1 MGSLLFVSER
11 LNKSVL
17 YPGKSSP
24 EETLLKDKWVHSS
37 LSHHGHT
44 HNDVDNMNYDM
55 NLGTLL
61 PILQIIEYSVT
72 YVTDCQ
78 EGEGKRGSACFYL
91 LLWLR
96 FNRGSHK
103 SAPPTQRRERVRAG
117 PGV

>member
-1 MGSLLFVSER
+1 MFVSER

-61 PILQIIEYSVT
+61 PILQIIECSVT

-78 EGEGKRGSACFYL
+78 GGKGNA
-91 LLWLR
+91 
-96 FNRGSHK
+96 
-103 SAPPTQRRERVRAG
+103 APPAFTYSSGCALIEDPIKALRRRK
-117 PGV
+117 